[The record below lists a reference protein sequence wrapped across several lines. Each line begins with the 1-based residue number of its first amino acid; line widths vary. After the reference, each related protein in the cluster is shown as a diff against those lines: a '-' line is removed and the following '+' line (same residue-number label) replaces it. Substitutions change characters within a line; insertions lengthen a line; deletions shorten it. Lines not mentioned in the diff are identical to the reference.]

1 MKKSSSTVLTMMLLT
16 LCAKAAGLFRNILM
30 AREFGVGVKAEAFAA
45 ASRIPLSFFDLLFSA
60 AILGCFIPVYNS
72 FSDEDTDKRE
82 RYAVTFFHFITL
94 LCGALAL
101 LGILF
106 APAILSLASPGLTGE
121 TKALAVTLLRIL
133 FPMILFAA
141 EAYTLV
147 GILQSKGRFLLP
159 AAISL
164 FSNGLIVLYLFF
176 VNPSAGE
183 NDICLLAFVYLLAWL
198 LQFLTLFLPLRAS
211 GFAFPLRMDL
221 RDPALKR
228 SLKMTPPIMIGSWLL
243 PAGWLVGTFFASLS
257 GTEGGIAIFDYA
269 NNAYLMIA
277 GILTYSICNY
287 IFPKLSR
294 LQDGESEFGKTL
306 ETSLIVSL
314 LLVLPCLA
322 ALIVLGD
329 EVIAVLYLGEAFTKE
344 AAMLTSP
351 ILKILVCAMPFFALN
366 ELLSRAFYSRQQT
379 RPPMFA
385 ALFGVLSNILV
396 CFLFSL
402 VTKSMTGV
410 AFGALAAQAVSAM
423 LMLVT
428 ALRRGMVKKTLLV
441 RMAIALAAVL
451 PAALLMYVS
460 RSLFEGNAFDVSKAV
475 SIGVAAAVFACGVL
489 LYALCLRLFRRKL
502 FPKGVS
508 NDGQ

>member
-1 MKKSSSTVLTMMLLT
+1 MKKPSSTVLTMMLLT

-72 FSDEDTDKRE
+72 FSEDEAE
-82 RYAVTFFHFITL
+82 RRDGYAVTFFHFISL

-106 APAILSLASPGLTGE
+106 APAILSAASPGLTGE

-147 GILQSKGRFLLP
+147 GIFQSKGRFLLP

-183 NDICLLAFVYLLAWL
+183 RDIHLLAVVYLLAWL
-198 LQFLTLFLPLRAS
+198 LQFLTLFIPLRAS
-211 GFAFPLRMDL
+211 GFAFPLRMNL

-228 SLKMTPPIMIGSWLL
+228 SLQMTPPIMIGSWLL
-243 PAGWLVGTFFASLS
+243 PAGWLVATFFASLS
-257 GTEGGIAIFDYA
+257 GTEGGIAMFDYA

-287 IFPKLSR
+287 IFPRLSR
-294 LQDGESEFGKTL
+294 LKEGESEFGQTL
-306 ETSLIVSL
+306 ENSITVSL
-314 LLVLPCLA
+314 LLILPCLA
-322 ALIVLGD
+322 ALLVLGD
-329 EVIAVLYLGEAFTKE
+329 EVIAVLYLGEAFTRE
-344 AAMLTSP
+344 AAVQTSP
-351 ILKILVCAMPFFALN
+351 LLKILVCAMPFFALN

-379 RPPMFA
+379 RPPMTA
-385 ALFGVLSNILV
+385 ALFGVLTNIAV
-396 CFLFSL
+396 CCLTSLF
-402 VTKSMTGV
+402 TKSMTGV
-410 AFGALAAQAVSAM
+410 ALGALAAQAVSAL

-428 ALRRGMVKKTLLV
+428 ALRRGMVNKTLLL
-441 RMAIALAAVL
+441 RLALALAVSL
-451 PAALLMYVS
+451 PAALLMGFA
-460 RSLFEGNAFDVSKAV
+460 RSLFPADAFSASKAA
-475 SIGVAAAVFACGVL
+475 SLGTAAAVFACGAA
-489 LYALCLRLFRRKL
+489 LYALLLYLFRRKL
-502 FPKGVS
+502 FPKGVTT
-508 NDGQ
+508 DGR